1 MAGHRGGDGENA
13 MVAGGVSY
21 RHCAARRTRP
31 FGGEEEPRRAGERDR
46 RRRHPPCRRRGRE
59 PRRTPASS
67 RAAGDQPAAMTAHGR
82 ATLLG
87 DRIPVDPPEPHLR
100 SCYVDAPDATVM
112 RRSCQDDMVRDPAPP
127 DRRRLQSCRHI
138 ERAPWRR
145 ETRLQAVF
153 RRFGRRAMRV
163 YIGPGSSSGRLFP
176 SHVADERV
184 AAPVVAL
191 RAARRHGPMPWPPM
205 AHHWR

>member
-138 ERAPWRR
+138 ERVPWTTRDAPTGRVPPIRPESNAGVHWARIEFR
-145 ETRLQAVF
+145 PALPVTRG
-153 RRFGRRAMRV
+153 GRVVA
-163 YIGPGSSSGRLFP
+163 P
-176 SHVADERV
+176 SI
-184 AAPVVAL
+184 AL
-191 RAARRHGPMPWPPM
+191 RAAHRYGLMPWPPM